1 MASGQVSIVWAAAV
15 LTDRKSMPSTLGRCI
30 RGRGISAAQ
39 APPDDVVREER
50 LFVDPAP
57 IRVRERR
64 LVSQPR
70 VAIDRARVR
79 LGQPRI
85 WVSEDTRGRGGPVV
99 GQRFSTEWN
108 NLDRVSPAEIEAT
121 F

>member
-1 MASGQVSIVWAAAV
+1 M
-15 LTDRKSMPSTLGRCI
+15 
-30 RGRGISAAQ
+30 
-39 APPDDVVREER
+39 VREER
-50 LFVDPAP
+50 LFVHPAP

-85 WVSEDTRGRGGPVV
+85 RIAENACRGVGPVV

-108 NLDRVSPAEIEAT
+108 DLDRPPPAEIDAST
-121 F
+121 